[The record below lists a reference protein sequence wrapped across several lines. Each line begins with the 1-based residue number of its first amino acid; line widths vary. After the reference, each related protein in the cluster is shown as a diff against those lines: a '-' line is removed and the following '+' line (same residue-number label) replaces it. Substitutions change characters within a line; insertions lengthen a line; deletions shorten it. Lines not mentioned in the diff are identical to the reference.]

1 MNSIRPTTTPTLYVS
16 VDEDITDYKLELT
29 VQNKHIKL
37 VYDAVQLV
45 AKPTDTGCLITVTMP
60 QEDTRALIPG
70 TQAKVQLRAEKDGN
84 VIATNI
90 GSMPVD
96 EILNYQEI

>member
-16 VDEDITDYKLELT
+16 IDEDITSYKLELT

-37 VYDAVQLV
+37 VYAGDQLT
-45 AKPTDTGCLITVTMP
+45 AQATENGCLITCTLP

-70 TQAKVQLRAEKDGN
+70 TQAKVQLRASKGTE
-84 VIATNI
+84 VIATSI
-90 GSMPVD
+90 GSISID